1 MKKSNYINM
10 LSENGLIEVLKGNI
24 QDISTK
30 TQIPESTL
38 RNYRSGK
45 SEISSM
51 PFRMLE
57 ALSLY
62 ASESYDMFDEPNNYY
77 LTSDIFHRVLE
88 RVRENYNQYAEIY
101 NAQIYL
107 NLNHQRYLKG
117 VETNFEPRYFF
128 IDKLDELIKDDNC
141 DIDVE
146 LLMSI
151 GLVYGVRFI
160 FNLEHVPFKYKGLYD
175 YAGGIITGSDLKK
188 ITQTRLDEM
197 RKQLSDFDGVIE
209 NNQLYIVNIKMMLLR
224 DLMVKSSDFDE
235 LFIAIIKRFIHS
247 SSQEE
252 LLGFINLDSDQQKI
266 YLKVWYEKVIQIA
279 NQGFETEFVNLIQ
292 NYFEK
297 QNYSLELIRYN

>member
-1 MKKSNYINM
+1 
-10 LSENGLIEVLKGNI
+10 
-24 QDISTK
+24 
-30 TQIPESTL
+30 
-38 RNYRSGK
+38 
-45 SEISSM
+45 
-51 PFRMLE
+51 
-57 ALSLY
+57 
-62 ASESYDMFDEPNNYY
+62 
-77 LTSDIFHRVLE
+77 
-88 RVRENYNQYAEIY
+88 
-101 NAQIYL
+101 
-107 NLNHQRYLKG
+107 
-117 VETNFEPRYFF
+117 
-128 IDKLDELIKDDNC
+128 
-141 DIDVE
+141 
-146 LLMSI
+146 MSI

-209 NNQLYIVNIKMMLLR
+209 NNQLYIANIKMMLLR